1 MLMKAFYMDSRVN
14 ICRRAMLT
22 AKAVPAAV
30 STASAEVLTALRKQ
44 GATRK
49 RHYLFRGIQ
58 FMTAG
63 KEDMTIYS
71 GVART
76 FAFGRT

>member
-1 MLMKAFYMDSRVN
+1 MDSTVN
-14 ICRRAMLT
+14 ICGRAIPT
-22 AKAVPAAV
+22 AKAVPAAAL
-30 STASAEVLTALRKQ
+30 TASAEVLPTLRKQ

-49 RHYLFRGIQ
+49 RNYLSRGMQ

-76 FAFGRT
+76 FAFQRA